1 MSLHEDG
8 QCPCQRAE
16 NTLKSC
22 RDGLKNSREYL
33 QLALDTSNLTE
44 NSITDEWVQKGKEL
58 CEIVLESL
66 PQISQDIKDQNLKE
80 RFPQLESFVQ
90 EVEDQ
95 VDELK
100 EEVEELLIHITN
112 MK

>member
-1 MSLHEDG
+1 MSHSEDG
-8 QCPCQRAE
+8 QCACQRAE

-44 NSITDEWVQKGKEL
+44 NSITDERIQTGKEL

-66 PQISQDIKDQNLKE
+66 PQISQDMKDQNLKE
-80 RFPQLESFVQ
+80 KFPQLESFVQ

-95 VDELK
+95 VDTLK